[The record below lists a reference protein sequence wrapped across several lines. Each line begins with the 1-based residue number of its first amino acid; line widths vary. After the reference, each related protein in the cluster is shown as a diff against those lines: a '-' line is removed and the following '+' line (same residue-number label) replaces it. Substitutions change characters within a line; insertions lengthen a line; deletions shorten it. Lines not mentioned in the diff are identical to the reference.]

1 MQSLKRK
8 LVVHVDQCCMLFVYF
23 FLFLSNSSSSIYFSF
38 HQTQPRNRQGVV
50 ILLGK
55 FKSKGMF
62 SFSFPKSTN
71 PTFSNLCFWFVQALG
86 NDSGGKEKVPVESSG
101 GRGKE
106 GQRETEEW
114 EGEKERDGEKAL
126 EHGTLSLILSL
137 SYTHTHTKTQ
147 KRLTGCSF
155 KALASLYPSSG
166 VEFQCS
172 ISFFIGGL
180 GRARRLGQEECVFF
194 QWSTSVPLI
203 VLLCFSKLI
212 STQIQPHCHLQPV
225 PATL

>member
-114 EGEKERDGEKAL
+114 EGEKERDWEKAL

-137 SYTHTHTKTQ
+137 SYTHTHKNTKKTD
-147 KRLTGCSF
+147 RLELQSF
-155 KALASLYPSSG
+155 SFSL
-166 VEFQCS
+166 
-172 ISFFIGGL
+172 SFFWCGISMQYFIFHWGVGEGEEVGAGGVCIL
-180 GRARRLGQEECVFF
+180 SMIHFCPSYSAAVF
-194 QWSTSVPLI
+194 
-203 VLLCFSKLI
+203 
-212 STQIQPHCHLQPV
+212 
-225 PATL
+225 